1 MYRMYGRGRPG
12 RPANRTRYGGRGYG
26 GYSSRRYGRG
36 YGGRF
41 SGGRGYSRR
50 VNIGGRRW

>member
-1 MYRMYGRGRPG
+1 MYRMYGRGQPG
-12 RPANRTRYGGRGYG
+12 RRVSRTRYGGRGYG